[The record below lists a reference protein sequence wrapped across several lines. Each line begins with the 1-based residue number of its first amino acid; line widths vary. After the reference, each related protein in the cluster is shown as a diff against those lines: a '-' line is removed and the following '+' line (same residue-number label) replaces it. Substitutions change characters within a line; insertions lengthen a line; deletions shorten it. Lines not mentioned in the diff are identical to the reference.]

1 MANQILING
10 EPRFTV
16 VNYPVDIEPSILSKK
31 FYISGINRD
40 SIRLTIEA
48 NINDALTVFT
58 NNAVWGIREYDVDPE
73 TGNVLETY
81 NDYDYSEYCIAS
93 DIIDHRDGS
102 LTIYMAKK
110 TEEEIQME
118 QLQENNETL
127 AILLG
132 EVTK

>member
-31 FYISGINRD
+31 LYISGINRD
-40 SIRLTIEA
+40 SVRLTIEA
-48 NINDALTVFT
+48 NINDALTTLV
-58 NNAVWGIREYDVDPE
+58 NNTVWGIREYDVDPE
-73 TGNVLETY
+73 TGNELETY

-110 TEEEIQME
+110 TEDEIKIE
-118 QLQENNETL
+118 QLQENSEAL

-132 EVTK
+132 EVTE

>member
-1 MANQILING
+1 MANLILINN
-10 EPRFTV
+10 EPRFTTA
-16 VNYPVDIEPSILSKK
+16 NYPVDIEPSILAKK

-48 NINDALTVFT
+48 DINEALSAFVD
-58 NNAVWGIREYDVDPE
+58 NAVWGIREYDIDPE
-73 TGNVLETY
+73 TGNELETY

-110 TEEEIQME
+110 TEEEIKIE
-118 QLQENNETL
+118 QLQENSEAL

-132 EVTK
+132 EVTE